1 MDKRTAISLRIALVI
16 CWGALG
22 AYLVRVRLGLGPM
35 AGGSGLSPL
44 GEVGVLDLTIL
55 ALALLAFVALTLGLS
70 WPAGI
75 SRKATRRDE
84 GGYRQF
90 FESAGDAM
98 YVTDRRKRI
107 VDCNRAM
114 LELFGYTRQELIH
127 LDFGELYARQGDRRM
142 FQYVMLRQGTVND
155 YDVRM
160 RRKDGQEMDCL
171 LSASSRV
178 DESGKFLGYHGIIR
192 DVTFRNRV
200 EEALRDGE
208 EKYRTLFERTP
219 IGLGVA
225 DDEGHLLAFN
235 DALLEPGGYRPGDV
249 ARLSSVAE
257 LFFDPQ
263 DVKRALAAAQRSGSL
278 RKFETRFRRKDG
290 GYYNALLSLTPIRL
304 GGQIGWQVMVEDVS
318 ERKQAEENLRREKG
332 FSDTVIESL
341 PGLFCL
347 FEASGRLLRWNH
359 NVEGV
364 FGYSAQELS
373 GLRLVDFFSEEDRWS
388 VEEMFVEVL
397 SRGRASLEAEFVA
410 KDGSRTPYL
419 FTGTRVSLSGQRCVI
434 GMGVDISERKRLEQQ
449 FFLSQKL
456 EAVGKLAGG
465 VAHDF
470 NNLLT
475 AILGSSE
482 LLLAELDLDDP
493 RRADVEEVARA
504 GQRAASLTRQLLA
517 FGRRQMMQPRILDLN
532 QVVADISNMLQRL
545 IGEDVEL
552 VTVLGPELSSVT
564 ADPGQIE
571 QVIVNLAV
579 NARDA
584 MPGGGRL
591 VIETANIDLQRG
603 YTWESEV
610 VRAGPYVMI
619 TVSDTGQGMDEVTLA
634 RVFEPFF
641 TTKGQGKGTG
651 LGLSTAYGI
660 IKQSGGH
667 MFVNSAPSRGST
679 FKVYLPAVDEP
690 AQPLTSPEDEAPLSR
705 GSETVLL
712 VEDEDAVR
720 RVLRKELERHGYT
733 ILEAAGGEEALRI
746 ASSEAETIQLLVT
759 DVVMPQMSGPGLASR
774 LAETHSELKVLYV
787 SGYADDDIVQQGT
800 VQPGTPIL
808 QKPFAAG
815 VLAEKVRELLDGAS
829 SSTAG
834 PGCGRI

>member
-1 MDKRTAISLRIALVI
+1 MSLRIGLVI

-22 AYLVRVRLGLGPM
+22 AYLWRLGVAE
-35 AGGSGLSPL
+35 AGTAALSGL
-44 GEVGVLDLTIL
+44 EVLELTLL
-55 ALALLAFVALTLGLS
+55 ALSLLALFGVTVGLF
-70 WPAGI
+70 WPR
-75 SRKATRRDE
+75 SRSGQTEEDS
-84 GGYRQF
+84 GYRQF

-98 YVTDRRKRI
+98 YVTDRRERI

-114 LELFGYTRQELIH
+114 LDLVGYTRRELLH

-142 FQYVMLRQGTVND
+142 FQYVMARQGTVQD
-155 YDVRM
+155 YDLKL
-160 RRKDGQEMDCL
+160 RRKDGREIDCL

-178 DESGKFLGYHGIIR
+178 DENGKFLGYQGIIR
-192 DVTFRNRV
+192 DVTFRKRV

-235 DALLEPGGYRPGDV
+235 DALLEPGGYRSDDV
-249 ARLSSVAE
+249 ARLNSVAE
-257 LFFDPQ
+257 LFYDPR
-263 DVKRALAAAQRSGSL
+263 DVKRTMAAAQRFGSL
-278 RKFETRFRRKDG
+278 RKYETRFRRKGG
-290 GYYNALLSLTPIRL
+290 GYYDALLSLTPIRL
-304 GGQIGWQVMVEDVS
+304 GAQLGWQVMVEDVS

-347 FEASGRLLRWNH
+347 FGSKGQLLRWNQ
-359 NVEGV
+359 NLEEVS
-364 FGYSAQELS
+364 GYTAEELS
-373 GLRLVDFFSEEDRWS
+373 EKRLVDFFSEGDRRT

-397 SRGRASLEAEFVA
+397 SSGRASLEAEFVS
-410 KDGSRTPYL
+410 KGGNPTPYYL
-419 FTGTRVSLSGQRCVI
+419 TGTRVSLDGQRCMI

-482 LLLAELDLDDP
+482 LLLAELDPSDP

-504 GQRAASLTRQLLA
+504 GRRAAGLTRQLLA

-532 QVVADISNMLQRL
+532 RIVADISSMLQRL

-552 VTVLGPELSSVT
+552 VTVLGPELRSVK

-591 VIETANIDLQRG
+591 VIETANVDLESG
-603 YTWESEV
+603 YTCESEA
-610 VRAGPYVMI
+610 VRSGPYVMI
-619 TVSDTGQGMDEVTLA
+619 SVKDTGHGMDQATLA
-634 RVFEPFF
+634 RIFEPFF

-660 IKQSGGH
+660 VKQSGGH
-667 MFVNSAPSRGST
+667 VCVDSAPGRGCT
-679 FKVYLPAVDEP
+679 FTIYLPAVAET
-690 AQPLTSPEDEAPLSR
+690 AEQVEAPEKAAPLIL

-733 ILEAAGGEEALRI
+733 VLEAAGGEEALQI
-746 ASSEAETIQLLVT
+746 AASRGDTIQLLVT
-759 DVVMPQMSGPGLASR
+759 DVVMPLMSGPDLARR
-774 LAETHSELKVLYV
+774 LTESHPKLKVLYV
-787 SGYADDDIVQQGT
+787 SGYADDAAVRQGN
-800 VQPGTPIL
+800 VNPGTPIL

-815 VLAEKVRELLDGAS
+815 ALAEKVRELLDSAS
-829 SSTAG
+829 SSTAR
-834 PGCGRI
+834 PGFGRI